1 LRGKKS
7 GSRVSVTIFLVFFLS
22 FFFVLSWI
30 CDRFFEGVDTAATM
44 AGYEGDDSGDE
55 EEEEESGD
63 DASGPD
69 SMSDDD
75 SDDTVTKIA
84 ANNPFA
90 VLDDR

>member
-1 LRGKKS
+1 
-7 GSRVSVTIFLVFFLS
+7 VSLFFLQFS
-22 FFFVLSWI
+22 LFISWI
-30 CDRFFEGVDTAATM
+30 CDRFEGVDTAATM
-44 AGYEGDDSGDE
+44 AGYVGDDSDDDEE

-75 SDDTVTKIA
+75 DSVTKIA